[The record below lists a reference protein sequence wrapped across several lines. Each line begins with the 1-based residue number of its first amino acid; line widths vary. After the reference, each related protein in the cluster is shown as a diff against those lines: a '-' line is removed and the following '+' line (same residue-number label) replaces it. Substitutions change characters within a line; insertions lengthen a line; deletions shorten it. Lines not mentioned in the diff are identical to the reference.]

1 MDIVTTVIVISV
13 AYMIGSFPTAYIV
26 GRWRGVNIFEYGS
39 GNMGTT
45 NAIRT
50 LGLGWGLLVLAG
62 DLGKGILAVL
72 IAREIAPAE
81 PLSTQASAS
90 VIAALVVVMG
100 HNWSV
105 IASIIAGSI
114 KGGKGAATAGG
125 TLLIIMPTVAIA
137 IPLFILALII
147 ITTRYMSLAVMTSAV
162 VAAFIVAGM
171 VALGEL
177 EPIYLIYCTLA
188 GLIIYRHR
196 ENIRRLLAGNERR
209 LGERVHISQK

>member
-1 MDIVTTVIVISV
+1 MNIGTTILVISL
-13 AYMIGSFPTAYIV
+13 AYMIGSFPTAYVV
-26 GRWRGVNIFEYGS
+26 GRLRGINIFEYGS

-50 LGLGWGLLVLAG
+50 LGLGWGLLVLIG
-62 DLGKGILAVL
+62 DLGKGIGAVL
-72 IAREIAPAE
+72 LAREIAPAD
-81 PLSTQASAS
+81 PMSTQASAS
-90 VIAALVVVMG
+90 VIAALMVVVG

-105 IASIIAGSI
+105 IASIITGSI

-137 IPLFILALII
+137 VPLFILALII

-188 GLIIYRHR
+188 GLILYRHR
-196 ENIRRLLAGNERR
+196 ENIKRLLAGNERR
-209 LGERVHISQK
+209 LGDRVQIPQK